1 MTLPFK
7 FGQLHG
13 HVPIA
18 PPVAAAAAQLAH
30 AHFKEQEAQEFSG
43 DDVEVFTIPKW
54 APELQAWW
62 PKKELE
68 GMGLKLR
75 ETPND
80 FGGIA
85 SQDVVVT
92 FGVAQHIDAFHGPV
106 VCYVLHN
113 DGLTFRQGTKG
124 FVPVAG
130 DWFVFND
137 RANHGVKEGKGE
149 AVFVGWIVPLEF
161 L

>member
-1 MTLPFK
+1 MTLSFK

-13 HVPIA
+13 HVPIEPKVA
-18 PPVAAAAAQLAH
+18 VAAAKLAH
-30 AHFKEQEAQEFSG
+30 EHYKDQEAKDFSG
-43 DDVEVFTIPKW
+43 EDVEVFSIPEW
-54 APELQAWW
+54 APDLQAWW
-62 PKKELE
+62 PKEDLKK
-68 GMGLKLR
+68 MGLKLR
-75 ETPND
+75 SGKND

-113 DGLTFRQGTKG
+113 DGLTFRQGAKG

-149 AVFVGWIVPLEF
+149 AVFMGWTVPLEF